1 MASTRLYPFRQYDEN
16 DVINLFA
23 FNGTSC
29 DAGRLAVLE
38 TSAGNVWSGIG
49 ADDDIV
55 GLGSNTGATYSNVV
69 STQFTA
75 KGKYALC
82 GVGVDPIGMTLMATA
97 ETDENGEKLLYNP
110 RKAAEM
116 GVVIAGQ
123 VSPLVNRGIILYSSS
138 ETAWTGSTVT
148 ANTVLRGQANGI
160 LGTATGSSAV
170 AVAVGLGEKAAV
182 SAPAHSTGTWNAGLI
197 KLELG

>member
-23 FNGTSC
+23 FNGTAC
-29 DAGRLAVLE
+29 DAGRLVSLS
-38 TSAGNVWSGIG
+38 TGDDSWDGIG
-49 ADDDIV
+49 ATDDIV
-55 GLGSNTGATYSNVV
+55 DLGSNTGATYTNVV
-69 STQFTA
+69 STQFTTR
-75 KGKYALC
+75 GKFALC
-82 GVGVDPIGMTLMATA
+82 AVGTNPMGLTLMATA

-123 VSPLVNRGIILYSSS
+123 VSPILSRGILLYSCSDA
-138 ETAWTGSTVT
+138 AWTGSTITAGANILGQASGLIGSAT
-148 ANTVLRGQANGI
+148 ANSAVIVGVA
-160 LGTATGSSAV
+160 LGTKAV
-170 AVAVGLGEKAAV
+170 V

>member
-116 GVVIAGQ
+116 GVTISGQSCPIVTKGIFSYSGSVLATDQVAG
-123 VSPLVNRGIILYSSS
+123 
-138 ETAWTGSTVT
+138 T
-148 ANTVLRGQANGI
+148 GQALYVDANGELTTTDGGGTKVGQC
-160 LGTATGSSAV
+160 LGSKDTNG
-170 AVAVGLGEKAAV
+170 
-182 SAPAHSTGTWNAGLI
+182 HFLI
-197 KLELG
+197 RIDL

>member
-1 MASTRLYPFRQYDEN
+1 
-16 DVINLFA
+16 
-23 FNGTSC
+23 
-29 DAGRLAVLE
+29 
-38 TSAGNVWSGIG
+38 
-49 ADDDIV
+49 
-55 GLGSNTGATYSNVV
+55 
-69 STQFTA
+69 
-75 KGKYALC
+75 
-82 GVGVDPIGMTLMATA
+82 MTLMATA

-138 ETAWTGSTVT
+138 ESAWTGSTVT

-160 LGTATGSSAV
+160 LGTATASSAV
-170 AVAVGLGEKAAV
+170 IVAVGLGEKAVV